1 MTSREDDALKEYQR
15 KRNNPY
21 RLPHN
26 LYMRVLYL
34 IRDYDRLKSERQEI
48 LYASPVNDGMPRG
61 NATFSATESKAIRLA
76 RLDEDCKA
84 VEQALIQVPME
95 YRRGVLN
102 NICYGSPYPID
113 AGCETYGRWRRRF
126 IYWIA
131 ENLNLI

>member
-1 MTSREDDALKEYQR
+1 MTDREDDALKEYQR

-61 NATFSATESKAIRLA
+61 NATSSTTESKAIRLA

-84 VEQALIQVPME
+84 VEQALIQVPTE

-102 NICYGSPYPID
+102 NICYGSQFPFD
-113 AGCETYGRWRRRF
+113 ASYSTYKRWRQRLIF
-126 IYWIA
+126 WTA
-131 ENLNLI
+131 ENMNLM